1 MSFVA
6 GLLVAAGISAVVG
19 LVTSVISAKTASD
32 DREQAK
38 EISDE
43 NFELEKEQFEYEK
56 DLQQTIMDREDNA
69 IQRQVA
75 DSRAAGISPLLNMTG
90 SQSAG
95 AAGVAVNTPQKD
107 SSYLGLPNAASVFSQ
122 ALSISTISAIGDLV
136 AKSQQL
142 NMQQAANTAF
152 VNSMNEQTS
161 FAKASRGYRLD
172 ALKFGT
178 NLSEAQFNDFMREYN
193 YRDKNHVYSS
203 TPSNPYG
210 VAGALLDLFQSK
222 FGSKG
227 DVEPYT
233 PQYQQIIPKDVAQPV
248 IKDNKGVLDYK
259 KIVDTFVE
267 DLYQKQLDSYNA
279 AVLKGEKK
287 RSKRREDWSETL
299 YRNSAR
305 LREDAYRV
313 GTY

>member
-1 MSFVA
+1 MSFIA
-6 GLLVAAGISAVVG
+6 GLIVAAAVTAIAGLITSGVNAYSA
-19 LVTSVISAKTASD
+19 SQ
-32 DREQAK
+32 DRDQAK
-38 EISDE
+38 EIADD
-43 NFELEKEQFEYEK
+43 NFGLEKEQFEYEK

-107 SSYLGLPNAASVFSQ
+107 SSYLGLPGFASVFSQ
-122 ALSISTISAIGDLV
+122 ALSISTISSIGDLV

-142 NMQQAANTAF
+142 DMQQATNTAF

-161 FAKASRGYRLD
+161 FLKDSRNQRLD
-172 ALKFGT
+172 ALKFG
-178 NLSEAQFNDFMREYN
+178 NKMSEAQFNDFMREYN
-193 YRDKNHVYSS
+193 YRDRNHVYTS

-227 DVEPYT
+227 DTEPYV

-248 IKDNKGVLDYK
+248 VKDNEGVRNYK
-259 KIVDTFVE
+259 KLVDTFVE
-267 DLYQKQLDSYNA
+267 DLYQKQVDSYNA
-279 AVLKGEKK
+279 AVKKGEKK
-287 RSKRREDWSETL
+287 RSKKREEWAENL